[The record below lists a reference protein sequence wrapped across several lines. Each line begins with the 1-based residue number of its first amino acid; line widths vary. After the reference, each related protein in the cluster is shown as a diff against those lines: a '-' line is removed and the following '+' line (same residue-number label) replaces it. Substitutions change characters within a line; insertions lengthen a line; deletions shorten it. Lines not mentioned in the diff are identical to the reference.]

1 MTYDPSAERRAR
13 WSLHLCVLLWG
24 FTAIL
29 GKLITLPTGALVVW
43 RMGLVAALLALWP
56 RVWRGIDAISRIQIL
71 RYAAI
76 GVVIALHWLAFYGS
90 IRLAN
95 ASVAVGCI
103 ALGSVF
109 AAIIEPLITG
119 RPHERV
125 ELLLGLL
132 VIPGMALLV
141 GGVPLSMVLGVAVGV
156 LSALLAA
163 LFTALNKRYA
173 TDDPPEAVTLIQMLA
188 GALALALGASAV
200 FGVEQTLRLP
210 DAVDLSW
217 LLVLAI
223 VCTLLP
229 FMLWLQAL
237 RHVSAFTTQLT
248 LNLEPV
254 YAIVLAA
261 LLFHEYQQLTPSFYA
276 GVAVIIATVFLQ
288 PWLTARLQRPA
299 GRSGTIRR

>member
-56 RVWRGIDAISRIQIL
+56 RVWRGIDAISRVQIL

-76 GVVIALHWLAFYGS
+76 GAVIALHWLAFYGS

-95 ASVAVGCI
+95 ASVAVGCV

-119 RPHERV
+119 RPYERA

-141 GGVPLSMVLGVAVGV
+141 GGVPLSMYLGVAVGV

-163 LFTALNKRYA
+163 LFAALNKRYA
-173 TDDPPEAVTLIQMLA
+173 TDDPPEAVTLIQMTA
-188 GALALALGASAV
+188 GALAIALGASVV
-200 FGVEQTLRLP
+200 FGVDQTLRVP
-210 DAVDLSW
+210 DASDLGW
-217 LLVLAI
+217 LWVLAI
-223 VCTLLP
+223 ACTLLP

-261 LLFHEYQQLTPSFYA
+261 LLFHEYRQLTPSFYV

>member
-56 RVWRGIDAISRIQIL
+56 RVWRGIDAISRVQIL

-95 ASVAVGCI
+95 ASVAVGCV

-109 AAIIEPLITG
+109 AAILEPLITG
-119 RPHERV
+119 RPHERA

-141 GGVPLSMVLGVAVGV
+141 GGVPLSMYLGVAVGV

-163 LFTALNKRYA
+163 LFATLNKRYA
-173 TDDPPEAVTLIQMLA
+173 TDDPPEAVTLIQMTA
-188 GALALALGASAV
+188 GAVAIALGASVV

-210 DAVDLSW
+210 DATDLGW

-261 LLFHEYQQLTPSFYA
+261 LLFHEYRQLTPSFYV

>member
-1 MTYDPSAERRAR
+1 
-13 WSLHLCVLLWG
+13 VLLWG

-56 RVWRGIDAISRIQIL
+56 RVWRGIDAISRVRIL
-71 RYAAI
+71 QYAAI

-95 ASVAVGCI
+95 ASVAVGCV

-119 RPHERV
+119 RPYERA

-163 LFTALNKRYA
+163 LFATLNKRYA
-173 TDDPPEAVTLIQMLA
+173 TDDPPEAVTLIQMMA
-188 GALALALGASAV
+188 GALALALGASVV

-210 DAVDLSW
+210 DATDLGW

-276 GVAVIIATVFLQ
+276 GVALIIATVFLQ
-288 PWLTARLQRPA
+288 PQLTAWLQRPA

>member
-56 RVWRGIDAISRIQIL
+56 RVWRGIDAISRVQIL

-95 ASVAVGCI
+95 ASVAVGCV

-119 RPHERV
+119 RSHERA

-141 GGVPLSMVLGVAVGV
+141 GGVPLSMYLGVAVGV

-163 LFTALNKRYA
+163 LFAALNKRYA
-173 TDDPPEAVTLIQMLA
+173 TDDPPEAVTLIQMTA
-188 GALALALGASAV
+188 GAVAIALGASIV
-200 FGVEQTLRLP
+200 FGVDQTLRLP
-210 DAVDLSW
+210 DAPDLGW
-217 LLVLAI
+217 LLVLA
-223 VCTLLP
+223 VACTLLP

-261 LLFHEYQQLTPSFYA
+261 LLFHEYRQLTPSFYA

>member
-56 RVWRGIDAISRIQIL
+56 RVWRGIDAISRGRMLQ
-71 RYAAI
+71 YAAI

-95 ASVAVGCI
+95 ASVAVGCV

-109 AAIIEPLITG
+109 AAILEPLITG
-119 RPHERV
+119 RPHERA

-141 GGVPLSMVLGVAVGV
+141 GGVPLSMYLGVAVGV

-163 LFTALNKRYA
+163 LFAALNKRYA
-173 TDDPPEAVTLIQMLA
+173 TDDPPEAVTLIQMTA
-188 GALALALGASAV
+188 GALAIALGASVV
-200 FGVEQTLRLP
+200 FGVDQTLRLP
-210 DAVDLSW
+210 DATDLGW

-223 VCTLLP
+223 ACTLLP

-261 LLFHEYQQLTPSFYA
+261 LLFHEYRQLTPSFYV

>member
-43 RMGLVAALLALWP
+43 RMGLVAALLTLWP
-56 RVWRGIDAISRIQIL
+56 RVWRGIDAISRVQIL

-95 ASVAVGCI
+95 ASVAVGCV

-119 RPHERV
+119 RPYERA

-141 GGVPLSMVLGVAVGV
+141 GGVPLSMYLGVAVGV

-163 LFTALNKRYA
+163 LFAALNKRYA
-173 TDDPPEAVTLIQMLA
+173 TDDPPEAVTLIQMTA
-188 GALALALGASAV
+188 GALAIALGASVV
-200 FGVEQTLRLP
+200 FGVDQTLRVP
-210 DAVDLSW
+210 DAPDLGW
-217 LLVLAI
+217 LWVLAI
-223 VCTLLP
+223 ACTLLP

-261 LLFHEYQQLTPSFYA
+261 LLFHEYRQLTPSFYV

>member
-1 MTYDPSAERRAR
+1 
-13 WSLHLCVLLWG
+13 
-24 FTAIL
+24 
-29 GKLITLPTGALVVW
+29 
-43 RMGLVAALLALWP
+43 MGLVAALLALWP
-56 RVWRGIDAISRIQIL
+56 RVWRGIDAISRGRMLQ
-71 RYAAI
+71 YAAI

-95 ASVAVGCI
+95 ASVAVGCV

-119 RPHERV
+119 RPYERA

-163 LFTALNKRYA
+163 LFATLNKRYA
-173 TDDPPEAVTLIQMLA
+173 TDDPPEAVTLIQMMA
-188 GALALALGASAV
+188 GALALALGASVV

-210 DAVDLSW
+210 DATDLGW

-276 GVAVIIATVFLQ
+276 GVALIIATVFLQ
-288 PWLTARLQRPA
+288 PRLTAWLQRPA

>member
-43 RMGLVAALLALWP
+43 RMGVVAALLALWP
-56 RVWRGIDAISRIQIL
+56 RVWRGIDAISRVQIL

-95 ASVAVGCI
+95 ASVAVGCV

-119 RPHERV
+119 RPHERA

-141 GGVPLSMVLGVAVGV
+141 GGVPLSMYLGVAVGV

-163 LFTALNKRYA
+163 LFAALNKRYA
-173 TDDPPEAVTLIQMLA
+173 TDDPPEAVTLIQMTA
-188 GALALALGASAV
+188 GAVAIALGASVV
-200 FGVEQTLRLP
+200 FGVDQTLRLP
-210 DAVDLSW
+210 DATDLGW
-217 LLVLAI
+217 LVVLAI
-223 VCTLLP
+223 ACTLLP

-261 LLFHEYQQLTPSFYA
+261 LLFHEYRQLTPSFYV

>member
-56 RVWRGIDAISRIQIL
+56 RVWRGIDAISRVQIL

-95 ASVAVGCI
+95 ASVAVGCV

-109 AAIIEPLITG
+109 AAILEPLITG
-119 RPHERV
+119 RPHERA

-141 GGVPLSMVLGVAVGV
+141 GGVPLSMYLGVAVGV

-163 LFTALNKRYA
+163 LFAALNKRYA
-173 TDDPPEAVTLIQMLA
+173 TDDPPEAVTLIQMTA
-188 GALALALGASAV
+188 GAVAIALGASVV
-200 FGVEQTLRLP
+200 FGVDQTLRLP
-210 DAVDLSW
+210 DATDLGW
-217 LLVLAI
+217 LLVLAV

-261 LLFHEYQQLTPSFYA
+261 LLFHEYRQLTPSFYV

>member
-56 RVWRGIDAISRIQIL
+56 RVWRGIDAISRVRIL
-71 RYAAI
+71 QYAAI

-95 ASVAVGCI
+95 ASVAVGCV

-119 RPHERV
+119 RPYERA

-163 LFTALNKRYA
+163 LFATLNKRYA
-173 TDDPPEAVTLIQMLA
+173 TDDPPEAVTLIQMMA
-188 GALALALGASAV
+188 GALALALGASVV

-210 DAVDLSW
+210 DATDLGW

-276 GVAVIIATVFLQ
+276 GVALIIATVFLQ
-288 PWLTARLQRPA
+288 PRLTAWLQRPA

>member
-56 RVWRGIDAISRIQIL
+56 RVWRGIDAISRVQIL

-95 ASVAVGCI
+95 ASVAVGCV

-119 RPHERV
+119 RPHERA

-141 GGVPLSMVLGVAVGV
+141 GGVPLSMYLGVAVGV

-163 LFTALNKRYA
+163 LFAALNKRYA
-173 TDDPPEAVTLIQMLA
+173 TDDPPEAVTLIQMTA
-188 GALALALGASAV
+188 GAVAIALGASVV
-200 FGVEQTLRLP
+200 FGVDQTLRLP
-210 DAVDLSW
+210 DAADLGW
-217 LLVLAI
+217 LLVLAV

-261 LLFHEYQQLTPSFYA
+261 LLFHEYRQLTPSFYV

>member
-1 MTYDPSAERRAR
+1 MTYDPSAECRAR

-56 RVWRGIDAISRIQIL
+56 RVWRGIDAISRVQIL

-95 ASVAVGCI
+95 ASVAVGCV

-119 RPHERV
+119 RPYERA

-141 GGVPLSMVLGVAVGV
+141 GGVPLSMYLGVAVGV

-163 LFTALNKRYA
+163 LFAALNKRYA
-173 TDDPPEAVTLIQMLA
+173 TDDPPEAVTLIQMTA
-188 GALALALGASAV
+188 GALAIALGASVV
-200 FGVEQTLRLP
+200 FGVDQTLRVP
-210 DAVDLSW
+210 DATDLGW
-217 LLVLAI
+217 LWVLAI

-261 LLFHEYQQLTPSFYA
+261 LLFHEYRQLTPSFYV

>member
-29 GKLITLPTGALVVW
+29 GKLITLPTDALVVW

-56 RVWRGIDAISRIQIL
+56 RVWRGIDAISRGRIL
-71 RYAAI
+71 QYAAI

-95 ASVAVGCI
+95 ASVAVGCV

-119 RPHERV
+119 RPYERA

-163 LFTALNKRYA
+163 LFATLNKRYA
-173 TDDPPEAVTLIQMLA
+173 TDDPPEAVTLIQMMA
-188 GALALALGASAV
+188 GALALALGASVV

-210 DAVDLSW
+210 DATDLGW

-276 GVAVIIATVFLQ
+276 GVALIIATVFLQ
-288 PWLTARLQRPA
+288 PQLTAWLQRPA

>member
-1 MTYDPSAERRAR
+1 M
-13 WSLHLCVLLWG
+13 L
-24 FTAIL
+24 
-29 GKLITLPTGALVVW
+29 
-43 RMGLVAALLALWP
+43 
-56 RVWRGIDAISRIQIL
+56 Q
-71 RYAAI
+71 YAAI

-95 ASVAVGCI
+95 ASVAVGCV

-119 RPHERV
+119 RPYERA

-163 LFTALNKRYA
+163 LFATLNKRYA
-173 TDDPPEAVTLIQMLA
+173 TDDPPEAVTLIQMMA
-188 GALALALGASAV
+188 GALALALGASVV

-210 DAVDLSW
+210 DATDLGW

-276 GVAVIIATVFLQ
+276 GVALIIATVFLQ
-288 PWLTARLQRPA
+288 PQLTAWLQRPA

>member
-56 RVWRGIDAISRIQIL
+56 RVWRGIDAISRVQIL

-95 ASVAVGCI
+95 ASVAVGCV

-109 AAIIEPLITG
+109 AAILEPLITG
-119 RPHERV
+119 RPHERA

-141 GGVPLSMVLGVAVGV
+141 GGVPLSMYLGVAVGV

-163 LFTALNKRYA
+163 LFAALNKRYA
-173 TDDPPEAVTLIQMLA
+173 TDDPPEAVTLIQMTA
-188 GALALALGASAV
+188 GAVAIALGASVV
-200 FGVEQTLRLP
+200 FGVDQTLRLP
-210 DAVDLSW
+210 DATDLGW
-217 LLVLAI
+217 LLVLAV

-261 LLFHEYQQLTPSFYA
+261 LLFHEYRQLTPSFYA
-276 GVAVIIATVFLQ
+276 GVAVTIATVFLQ